1 MRTTVEIPDDLFREV
16 KSRAARN
23 GTTLKAYI
31 IDSLIR
37 QVGRIEP
44 SRRVELPL
52 FGEKSRGTKELSN
65 EEIERVFEDEEVEDA
80 RRFS

>member
-16 KSRAARN
+16 KTRAAQS
-23 GTTLKAYI
+23 GTTFKAFI

-44 SRRVELPL
+44 SQRVELPL
-52 FGEKSRGTKELSN
+52 FGAADREAKELSN
-65 EEIERVFEDEEVEDA
+65 EEIKRVLDDEEVEDA
-80 RRFS
+80 RCFS